1 MRSLLAVLALLAGGT
16 SAVPAAQPVAPEPT
30 VGALFFPS
38 VGGLSVALHLPHV
51 CSASVVHST
60 THDLLLTAA
69 HCVVGTGLTIEFSP
83 GFHDGV
89 APYGVWTVRRAYVT
103 AAWRDHQDPADDVAV
118 LEVAPRAG
126 RRIEDVVG
134 ARSVGTPVA
143 GPTVRLIGYPLGVDG
158 RPVGCANALYLTDG
172 DPSMDCTGLPDGVS
186 GGPWLQGGRVVGV
199 IGGREQGGCGATTY
213 SAPIAPVIGGLIARA
228 EAGRPSDLVPLGFLA
243 NAC

>member
-1 MRSLLAVLALLAGGT
+1 MRSLLAALVLLAGGT
-16 SAVPAAQPVAPEPT
+16 SAVPAAHPVAPEPA

-60 THDLLLTAA
+60 TRDLLITAA
-69 HCVVGTGLTIEFSP
+69 HCVVGTGLTMEFAP
-83 GFHDGV
+83 GFHDGI
-89 APYGVWTVRRAYVT
+89 APYGVWTVRRAYVPRS
-103 AAWRDHQDPADDVAV
+103 WRDHQDPAGDVAV

-134 ARSVGTPVA
+134 AHPVGTPAA
-143 GPTVRLIGYPLGVDG
+143 GHPVRLIGYPLGVDG
-158 RPVGCANALYLTDG
+158 RPIGCANTLHLSGGY
-172 DPSMDCTGLPDGVS
+172 PSMDCTGLTDGVS

-199 IGGREQGGCGATTY
+199 IGGREQGGCGDTTY
-213 SAPIAPVIGGLIARA
+213 SAPIAPVIGALLARA
-228 EAGRPSDLVPLGFLA
+228 EAGRPSDLVPIGFLA

>member
-1 MRSLLAVLALLAGGT
+1 MRSLLAVLTMLAGGT
-16 SAVPAAQPVAPEPT
+16 AAVPAAQPVAPEPT

-38 VGGLSVALHLPHV
+38 LAGLSVPLHLPHF

-60 THDLLLTAA
+60 SRDLLITAA
-69 HCVVGTGLTIEFSP
+69 HCVYGTGLTMEFAP

-89 APYGVWTVRRAYVT
+89 APYGVWSVRRAYVT
-103 AAWRDHQDPADDVAV
+103 ASWRAHQDPADDVAV

-134 ARSVGTPVA
+134 AHPVGTPA
-143 GPTVRLIGYPLGVDG
+143 PGRTVRVVGYPLGIGG
-158 RPVGCANALYLTDG
+158 RPVGCSNTLVLTDG
-172 DPSMDCTGLPDGVS
+172 YPSMDCTGLTDGVS
-186 GGPWLQGGRVVGV
+186 GGPWLQSGRVVGV

-213 SAPIAPVIGGLIARA
+213 SAPIGPVIGGLLARA